1 MDKADIAQ
9 SITPLWTPL
18 NDEQRKSF
26 IEALTVQRCDRN
38 DILFKPGDPPDY
50 CYYLVR
56 GKVTISRQGTAGLQQ
71 IIRMVEPGAL
81 FGYTP
86 AFDDSLRQS
95 LAVAS
100 EGTVVAAIPMELVF
114 RLIWENKDI
123 AFVFIKELSY
133 LLGVSVRRTMS
144 MTQKH
149 IRGRLAEIL
158 LVMKHKY
165 GVERDGQTLAVYL
178 SRQDLGQMANMTTSN
193 AIRTL
198 SCFAQEGLLVIEGR
212 KIRFL
217 DIPGLERISRLG

>member
-1 MDKADIAQ
+1 MDKVNIAQ
-9 SITPLWTPL
+9 TITTLWTPL
-18 NDEQRKSF
+18 NDEQRQLF
-26 IEALTVQRCDRN
+26 IEALTVQRCERN
-38 DILFKPGDPPDY
+38 CVLYKPGDSPDD

-56 GKVTISRQGTAGLQQ
+56 GKVTISRQGTAGIQQ

-100 EGTVVAAIPMELVF
+100 EGAVVATVPMKLVF
-114 RLIWENKDI
+114 KFIWENKDF
-123 AFVFIKELSY
+123 ALVFIKELSH
-133 LLGVSVRRTMS
+133 LLGISVKHTMS

-158 LVMKHKY
+158 LHMKDKY
-165 GVERDGQTLAVYL
+165 GVERDGKTLSVYL

-198 SCFAQEGLLVIEGR
+198 SSFAQEGLIAIDGR

-217 DIPGLERISRLG
+217 DIPSLERISDLG